1 LNRKELKRNSL
12 KPYTQKQNGVAE
24 RENRTTVESVNAF
37 FMVIYLSEILE
48 DQGCPDCSLCVNDTC
63 S

>member
-24 RENRTTVESVNAF
+24 SKDGTTVESVRCMLHGHSICLKFWRTKA
-37 FMVIYLSEILE
+37 VQIAVY
-48 DQGCPDCSLCVNDTC
+48 V
-63 S
+63 